1 MKTVIKVEVL
11 GRSNSI
17 FVSIGDH
24 VIKSYDSYGK
34 KLDQVISTAEKYA
47 MKYINKFFSDGGIID
62 IYKHNL
68 HITHIEL

>member
-11 GRSNSI
+11 GRSNSV
-17 FVSIGDH
+17 FVSIDDH

-34 KLDQVISTAEKYA
+34 KLHQVISTAEKYA
-47 MKYINKFFSDGGIID
+47 MKYINKFYTDGGIID
-62 IYKHNL
+62 TYKHNL

>member
-11 GRSNSI
+11 GKSDSV

-34 KLDQVISTAEKYA
+34 KLYHVISTAEKYA
-47 MKYINKFFSDGGIID
+47 MKYINKFYIDDGIID
-62 IYKHNL
+62 TYKHNL